1 MDLVKR
7 LYGSFVARII
17 AAMILTSAGVIL
29 SDIYVQVSLP
39 LAMLGMGLIVAGL
52 AIIPGLGADRAARS

>member
-1 MDLVKR
+1 MDAVKR
-7 LYGSFVARII
+7 LYGSFLARVI

-29 SDIYVQVSLP
+29 TDIYVQVSLG

-52 AIIPGLGADRAARS
+52 AIIPGFGAGRATRS

>member
-7 LYGSFVARII
+7 LYGSFVARVIV
-17 AAMILTSAGVIL
+17 AMILTSAGVLL
-29 SDIYVQVSLP
+29 SDLYVQVSLP

-52 AIIPGLGADRAARS
+52 AIIPGFGADRAARS